1 MSGRAVLAA
10 GLAVTL
16 SPFAS
21 TLLSGGTGL
30 WGVPAPDAVLAG
42 DADVYDSAWH
52 FWWVRHA
59 VSRGQDPRICGLV
72 GGDGPRSLASHNIGW
87 PSAMIFGGLAGMDP
101 VEGLDAAVVF
111 GTVLTY
117 LAAAGFARTWG
128 LGAGASAIAAVA
140 VAWSPARTAH
150 LLQHYQVASMGW
162 LAASLWLQRI
172 HLTRGGALPLVLSAA
187 AGAAGA
193 MESPYHGLML
203 IVSSPLC
210 ALASGG
216 RPAGRALSVLPA
228 VLAAAAGWLFYES
241 FPGPLETRTEAW
253 EAVYWSGEPLSL
265 AMPGPF
271 GTAGVLSGLASR
283 MWWMPNLFEGV
294 VTPGLVM
301 AGLAAASFAR
311 GRHRGATAAGVLLL
325 LLAMGPELKILG
337 TPTGMPMPAALLRA
351 VPPLEGARS
360 LARFAMPA
368 ALFLSVPAAAALAR
382 VPRHAGAVIALL
394 IAAEVLPPSVPVLSG
409 SVPSFYRTVPDGST
423 VLEIPA
429 DPLARRYCFF
439 MTVDGASRPVFWS
452 PRPVDPTEEELKP
465 FLAGSSTAPRTADAE
480 GAGVDYIV
488 YNRWL
493 FDGAERDRLDSL
505 YSGIFPAAGGDDS
518 VLVWHR

>member
-1 MSGRAVLAA
+1 
-10 GLAVTL
+10 
-16 SPFAS
+16 
-21 TLLSGGTGL
+21 
-30 WGVPAPDAVLAG
+30 
-42 DADVYDSAWH
+42 
-52 FWWVRHA
+52 
-59 VSRGQDPRICGLV
+59 
-72 GGDGPRSLASHNIGW
+72 
-87 PSAMIFGGLAGMDP
+87 
-101 VEGLDAAVVF
+101 
-111 GTVLTY
+111 
-117 LAAAGFARTWG
+117 
-128 LGAGASAIAAVA
+128 
-140 VAWSPARTAH
+140 
-150 LLQHYQVASMGW
+150 
-162 LAASLWLQRI
+162 
-172 HLTRGGALPLVLSAA
+172 
-187 AGAAGA
+187 
-193 MESPYHGLML
+193 
-203 IVSSPLC
+203 
-210 ALASGG
+210 
-216 RPAGRALSVLPA
+216 
-228 VLAAAAGWLFYES
+228 
-241 FPGPLETRTEAW
+241 
-253 EAVYWSGEPLSL
+253 
-265 AMPGPF
+265 
-271 GTAGVLSGLASR
+271 